1 LTLVFLLIIAGVIY
15 YFFIYKGSYKTMLF
29 SSDNKKC
36 PNCQNPVEPD
46 FNVCPVCKETL
57 KRKCNNCGA
66 SVDVT
71 WKYCPYCETSL
82 RKGDNVET
90 KNRI

>member
-1 LTLVFLLIIAGVIY
+1 MTLLLLILIAIAIY
-15 YFFIYKGSYKTMLF
+15 YYFIYKQSYITIFFNGK
-29 SSDNKKC
+29 NKKC

-57 KRKCNNCGA
+57 KKKCYNCGE

-71 WKYCPYCETSL
+71 WKYCPYCEVSL
-82 RKGDNVET
+82 RKGDNSEA
-90 KNRI
+90 

>member
-1 LTLVFLLIIAGVIY
+1 MTLLILILIAILIY
-15 YFFIYKGSYKTMLF
+15 YKTIL
-29 SSDNKKC
+29 SIDSNKKC
-36 PNCQNPVEPD
+36 PNCQNSVEPD

-57 KRKCNNCGA
+57 KRKCNNCGE

-82 RKGDNVET
+82 REGDKRET
-90 KNRI
+90 